1 MGHWKSFA
9 VPFVSSCLLVANL
22 LSCWP
27 ASANAT
33 WTVVN
38 LHSRATSSSIAAA
51 VDGVLQGGVSA
62 GSGDSRATV
71 WQSSADSYEWLYPGS
86 ASYVRGIYRL
96 DKAGSISGADG
107 SFAVLWSGAANALV
121 NLHPSVAAS
130 SAVYAMD
137 ATTQVG
143 YALGGSGTPLPSG
156 YHAALWHGAAT
167 TFVDLS
173 PPGSV
178 SSFASA
184 VDASGIAGNY
194 KQTDTTG
201 SHAVLWHGTAESV
214 VDLHP
219 VGAYA
224 SSAQAISNGRQ
235 GGYVQFEW
243 DGPRHAALW
252 SATAESFFDL
262 TPAGGPTIGGAVYGM
277 DGNIQVGGAGFTDGT
292 GGATVWFG
300 TPESAFNLGTLLS
313 SDYTSSIAYAVDI
326 DEFGTIRVVG
336 SAYYNRTLYPHNEAM
351 MWVLVP
357 EPSSLAALVAGLA
370 GLAGVRPRRRR

>member
-1 MGHWKSFA
+1 MLPMKTFWGFG
-9 VPFVSSCLLVANL
+9 VVLLLAGANT
-22 LSCWP
+22 SG
-27 ASANAT
+27 AT
-33 WTVVN
+33 AADWTVVN
-38 LHSRATSSSIAAA
+38 LHSRAFSSSIALA
-51 VDGVLQGGVSA
+51 VDGATQGGVSLGAGWDRATLWRGTA
-62 GSGDSRATV
+62 GSAAVIQAENSF
-71 WQSSADSYEWLYPGS
+71 LY
-86 ASYVRGIYRL
+86 GI
-96 DKAGSISGADG
+96 AGSDKVGIHAEHATLWQGQANTLIDLHPAGALASGAYSLAADTQGGQVVFSGPFGHRAALWYG
-107 SFAVLWSGAANALV
+107 STDSFVDLTPPNSEGG
-121 NLHPSVAAS
+121 VAAVDS
-130 SAVYAMD
+130 EAQAGGFTPQGGAV
-137 ATTQVG
+137 
-143 YALGGSGTPLPSG
+143 
-156 YHAALWHGAAT
+156 HAALWHG
-167 TFVDLS
+167 
-173 PPGSV
+173 
-178 SSFASA
+178 
-184 VDASGIAGNY
+184 
-194 KQTDTTG
+194 
-201 SHAVLWHGTAESV
+201 TADSV

-219 VGAYA
+219 AGAYA
-224 SSAQAISNGRQ
+224 SAAQAISNGMQ
-235 GGYVQFEW
+235 GGYVQFEQN
-243 DGPRHAALW
+243 GPRHAALW